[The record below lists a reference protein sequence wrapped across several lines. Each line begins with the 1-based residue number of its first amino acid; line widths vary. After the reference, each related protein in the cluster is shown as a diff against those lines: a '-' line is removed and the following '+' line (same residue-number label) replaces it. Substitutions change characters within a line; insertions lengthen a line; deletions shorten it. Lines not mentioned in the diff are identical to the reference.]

1 MSAREAA
8 DIEGASRSKIAAY
21 WLLVL
26 LVFVSTLLI
35 FLFEFRLQSVS
46 ALELVESG
54 SRFSPNMS
62 QLFAEGQDAQGES
75 IFVWIFVASFLLL
88 FARLLGFG
96 IISSLVVFSAAF
108 LVQHFELPVLRILY
122 ERSALAT
129 TAATGLFLV
138 VAVKFI
144 KSACKNETTFA
155 LRYLKKTAIF
165 ATIGAAILFVY
176 SEVQG
181 LEYAQT
187 VSILRGGLLVA
198 AVSFLAFELLRQFGN
213 VLQLTAAAAVC
224 FLVAFTGIPGILP
237 GGSENDSINSESLMA
252 KGEQAFELI
261 VFAFKEEQFDVTS
274 FLAALNERYG
284 EVEMGKIDLRLLESP
299 TLNSQGLSLDQL
311 GAGLEDAR
319 ALVFSE
325 RILES
330 FKSAG
335 STLQAA
341 GQDPKK
347 TTIALDADSR
357 ARVDLHS
364 LLALHTETPAG
375 VLSDGQIELQDF
387 MGKVRLN
394 VGLASEILVLDQRGN
409 LLELSQ

>member
-8 DIEGASRSKIAAY
+8 DIGGVNRSRVAAY
-21 WLLVL
+21 WLLIF
-26 LVFVSTLLI
+26 LVFVSSILI
-35 FLFEFRLQSVS
+35 FLFEFRLQAASTF
-46 ALELVESG
+46 ELVDST

-62 QLFAEGQDAQGES
+62 QLFAEGQDSQGES
-75 IFVWIFVASFLLL
+75 IFVWIFVASFLFL

-96 IISSLVVFSAAF
+96 IISSLVVFSGAF

-144 KSACKNETTFA
+144 KSVCKNETTFV

-165 ATIGAAILFVY
+165 VTIGAGLLFAY

-187 VSILRGGLLVA
+187 VSILRAGLLVA

-213 VLQLTAAAAVC
+213 VLQLAAAAAVC
-224 FLVAFTGIPGILP
+224 FLIAFAGIPGILP
-237 GGSENDSINSESLMA
+237 GSGAESGASNSEALMA

-261 VFAFKEEQFDVTS
+261 VFAFREEQFDLNS
-274 FLAALNERYG
+274 FVDTLNERYSG
-284 EVEMGKIDLRLLESP
+284 VELGDIDLRLLESK
-299 TLNSQGLSLDQL
+299 TLNSENLSLDKL

-325 RILES
+325 SILES

-335 STLQAA
+335 DTLNGA
-341 GQDPKK
+341 G
-347 TTIALDADSR
+347 
-357 ARVDLHS
+357 ARY
-364 LLALHTETPAG
+364 
-375 VLSDGQIELQDF
+375 
-387 MGKVRLN
+387 
-394 VGLASEILVLDQRGN
+394 
-409 LLELSQ
+409 